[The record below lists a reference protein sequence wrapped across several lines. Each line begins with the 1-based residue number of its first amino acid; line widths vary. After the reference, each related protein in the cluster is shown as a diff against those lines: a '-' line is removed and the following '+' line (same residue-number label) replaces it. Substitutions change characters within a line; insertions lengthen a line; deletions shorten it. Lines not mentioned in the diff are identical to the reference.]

1 MQIIGLVLLGIGGIT
16 AFVGGIIFLIAAF
29 RESLLWGLACLLI
42 PFVSLIFLVLHWAE
56 AKKGFFI
63 QLVGLALIVI
73 GVLIG
78 GHGSLPPSH

>member
-1 MQIIGLVLLGIGGIT
+1 MQIVSLVLLAIGGIT

-29 RESLLWGLACLLI
+29 RESVLWGLGCIFI

-63 QLVGLALIVI
+63 QIVGLALVVI
-73 GVLIG
+73 AILIG
-78 GHGSLPPSH
+78 GHGAIPTSH